1 VSFTRYNKVGAY
13 NLFDSAILGILPDD
27 DCFWTLP
34 LAVAAMLVILAVAL
48 GFFSGPVRAVDL
60 EPKSFPL
67 TVLGVGIQ
75 IPVIVSFEAH
85 TEGDLLLVQLKAQ
98 GDLADLQKNA
108 LNIARA
114 IPVPKGNCDRN
125 GVNPV
130 VNSID
135 AASITPS
142 ADTAVISLKGR
153 VTAWGCAHPAGI
165 TVKTIL
171 ASDDIEL
178 MARVQIIV
186 IDQKRIGLKLVAPV
200 SVTAAGALTT
210 EAVNLLAGDVSS
222 SITASLQKALDA
234 SEAKTSLP
242 NLPGFDPTIEHA
254 AFAEDGPTLLV
265 KADGSAKLTAS
276 TFSSLLAAMNP

>member
-1 VSFTRYNKVGAY
+1 MM
-13 NLFDSAILGILPDD
+13 
-27 DCFWTLP
+27 
-34 LAVAAMLVILAVAL
+34 VAFGLCRWRSQRVLVILAVAL

-75 IPVIVSFEAH
+75 IPVTVSFDAH
-85 TEGDLLLVQLKAQ
+85 TEGELMLVQLKAQ
-98 GDLADLQKNA
+98 GSLKDLQENA

-142 ADTAVISLKGR
+142 ADTAVILLKGR

-178 MARVQIIV
+178 VARVQIIV

-222 SITASLQKALDA
+222 SFTASLKKALDA
-234 SEAKTSLP
+234 SEAQTSLP
-242 NLPGFDPTIEHA
+242 NLPGIDPTIEHA

-276 TFSSLLAAMNP
+276 TFSSLLAAMNR

>member
-1 VSFTRYNKVGAY
+1 MMAAFGHFCLPSKRVIV
-13 NLFDSAILGILPDD
+13 LLG
-27 DCFWTLP
+27 
-34 LAVAAMLVILAVAL
+34 VAL
-48 GFFSGPVRAVDL
+48 GFLSGPVRAVDL

-75 IPVIVSFEAH
+75 IPVNVSFEAH
-85 TEGDLLLVQLKAQ
+85 TEGDLLLVQLKAR
-98 GDLADLQKNA
+98 GNLADLQKNA

-153 VTAWGCAHPAGI
+153 VTAWGCAHAAGI

-171 ASDDIEL
+171 ASDDVEL
-178 MARVQIIV
+178 VARVQIIV
-186 IDQKRIGLKLVAPV
+186 VDQKRIGLKLVAPV

-222 SITASLQKALDA
+222 SITASLQKSLDA
-234 SEAKTSLP
+234 SEAQASFP

-254 AFAEDGPTLLV
+254 AFTEDGPTLLV
-265 KADGSAKLTAS
+265 QADGSAKLTAA
-276 TFSSLLAAMNP
+276 TFSSLLASMSR